1 MQQNNGG
8 RALGA
13 STTERLIAIVV
24 LGFGA
29 LFFGFGLFEYG
40 FWQNNGPGSGFFP
53 TIFGAAA
60 MLCGLSRL
68 RVHRASSEALS
79 AGSLRPVAFA
89 ILAVIAGYALG
100 LVVALSI
107 AVAVWMR
114 FVGKERALLSLIVGA
129 CFFVFVY
136 FVFWQWLGVNFD
148 FGLIGRL
155 AEEGRR

>member
-1 MQQNNGG
+1 MQQDNGG

-13 STTERLIAIVV
+13 SAIERLIAMVV

-40 FWQNNGPGSGFFP
+40 FWQNKGPGSGFFP
-53 TIFGAAA
+53 TIFGAGAI
-60 MLCGLSRL
+60 LCGLARL

-79 AGSLRPVAFA
+79 AASLRPVALA
-89 ILAVIAGYALG
+89 ILAVAAGYALG

-107 AVAVWMR
+107 AVAAWMC
-114 FVGKERALLSLIVGA
+114 FVGKERALLSLIVGG
-129 CFFVFVY
+129 CFFIFVY
-136 FVFWQWLGVNFD
+136 FIFWRWLGVNFD

-155 AEEGRR
+155 IEGDAR